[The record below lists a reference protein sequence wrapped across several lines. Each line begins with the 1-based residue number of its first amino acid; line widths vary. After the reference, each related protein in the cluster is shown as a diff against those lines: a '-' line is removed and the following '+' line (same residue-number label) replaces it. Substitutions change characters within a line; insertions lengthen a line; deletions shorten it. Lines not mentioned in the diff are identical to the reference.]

1 MKIVMICGIL
11 DNARKTPIWTNLTT
25 AFEREYASPAF
36 VERTSYHFYMRSRMR
51 EFRDDIVA
59 RHDTGEPILLCGH
72 SAGGAIAF
80 AVANALRR
88 SSVVGVV
95 TIFSPLSMPI
105 DFLRILEVGVPDVP
119 LVSFGAKRDVIVPYF
134 FTGHHRSVAHKNLP
148 TDHQEGLID
157 DPRVARIIARYARRH
172 IPKPGSS

>member
-1 MKIVMICGIL
+1 VKIVMICGIL
-11 DNARKTPIWTNLTT
+11 DDARKTPIWTNLSG
-25 AFEREYASPAF
+25 AFEREYASPTF
-36 VERTSYHFYMRSRMR
+36 VERTWYHFYMRTLMR
-51 EFRDDIVA
+51 EFRDEIVA
-59 RHDTGEPILLCGH
+59 KHDTGEPILLCGH

-80 AVANALRR
+80 AVANALRK

-105 DFLRILEVGVPDVP
+105 DFLRMLDVPVPDVP
-119 LVSFGAKRDVIVPYF
+119 IVSFGARHDIIVPYF
-134 FTGHHRSVAHKNLP
+134 FTGHRQSVAHRILP

-157 DPRVARIIARYARRH
+157 DPRVARIIARYAHRH